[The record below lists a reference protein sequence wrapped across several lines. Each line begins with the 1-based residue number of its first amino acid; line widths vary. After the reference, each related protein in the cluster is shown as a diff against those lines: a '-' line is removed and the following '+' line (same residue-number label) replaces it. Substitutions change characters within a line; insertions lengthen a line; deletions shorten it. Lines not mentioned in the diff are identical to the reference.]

1 MELKKLEKKELR
13 KALVAFIS
21 QESIGGNAGPNRAC
35 ANAIVDKEGNILG
48 FSNYPEE
55 RKGYEV
61 ARIIMNYENLFERI
75 EKEYKQPVLIRKL
88 NKVLSKIKKS
98 YNLPYVDKII
108 YEGPNKEKVI
118 KNIEKALEEAGYRK
132 RISKKDKF

>member
-61 ARIIMNYENLFERI
+61 ARIIMNYENLFEKLKR
-75 EKEYKQPVLIRKL
+75 EYKQATILRKI
-88 NKVLSKIKKS
+88 NRAIQKIKGS

-118 KNIEKALEEAGYRK
+118 KNIEKALEEAGYK
-132 RISKKDKF
+132 FKKE

>member
-48 FSNYPEE
+48 FLNYPEE

-61 ARIIMNYENLFERI
+61 ARIIMNYENLFEKLKR
-75 EKEYKQPVLIRKL
+75 EYKQATILRKI
-88 NKVLSKIKKS
+88 NRAIQKIKGS

-118 KNIEKALEEAGYRK
+118 KNIEKALEEAGYK
-132 RISKKDKF
+132 FKKE